1 LRHPPVGYAIV
12 YEFAAPGPYDSL
24 IKSLM
29 STSRILSVLGF
40 HVLAARLRPDYTFR
54 RRSFI
59 AEFLL
64 GYAASWLVMPEIH
77 EGIHAAALW
86 LYTGER
92 PELSMKFGADYW
104 TAAAPDW
111 YFPRGAY
118 RVIGLGP
125 LILLTVPPLL
135 ALPTVPRSLL
145 SLLCFLAGRN
155 VSASVLDMFIE
166 WQLSRRPASYLN
178 FTGKV
183 VAIWQPH
190 E

>member
-1 LRHPPVGYAIV
+1 
-12 YEFAAPGPYDSL
+12 
-24 IKSLM
+24 M
-29 STSRILSVLGF
+29 
-40 HVLAARLRPDYTFR
+40 LAARLRPDYTFR
-54 RRSFI
+54 RRSFLG
-59 AEFLL
+59 ELLL
-64 GYAASWLVMPEIH
+64 GYAGSWLVMPELH
-77 EGIHAAALW
+77 EGIHVAALW

-92 PELSMKFGADYW
+92 PEVSMKLGAAYW

-135 ALPTVPRSLL
+135 ALRSVPRWLV

-155 VSASVLDMFIE
+155 VSASVLDVFIE
-166 WQLSRRPASYLN
+166 WQLSLRPASYLH

-183 VAIWQPH
+183 VTIWQPR